1 MKDAVAMKRHPSKP
15 VRVTPR
21 GRSAL
26 TVMQPAPN
34 AMLQASRPQGNDIE
48 MDDADSSEDAVMTSV
63 NEGDTNAAGQVTA
76 QGADIEMQD
85 LSLIFQPRLVVNPPG
100 TPSTQPSAVQPQLA
114 ACRLCA
120 LLAVTRN
127 LHAPDAFPPA
137 PANYLSAA
145 VQGRPQP
152 AAQPAPVCRL
162 CASLAAQSRSQAAVG
177 TTFANSLAF
186 TVATAA
192 SQPFGSV
199 G

>member
-1 MKDAVAMKRHPSKP
+1 MKDAVTMKRHPSKP

-34 AMLQASRPQGNDIE
+34 AMLQTSRPQGNDVE

-63 NEGDTNAAGQVTA
+63 NEGDTNVAGQVTA

-100 TPSTQPSAVQPQLA
+100 TPSTQPTAGQPQL

-120 LLAVTRN
+120 LLGVTRN
-127 LHAPDAFPPA
+127 LQAPDAFPSA
-137 PANYLSAA
+137 PANYMTAA
-145 VQGRPQP
+145 VQGGAQP

-199 G
+199 D